1 MSLFMHLVTMNIMK
15 EREVIH
21 MLSISECTNS
31 QKLKVEKEKK
41 KAHVTDC
48 KLYQNDKHSEAEESG
63 LPPEDKR
70 MHKFTKVASGER
82 EKQSSCE

>member
-1 MSLFMHLVTMNIMK
+1 MHKFT
-15 EREVIH
+15 
-21 MLSISECTNS
+21 
-31 QKLKVEKEKK
+31 KVESGEGKN

-48 KLYQNDKHSEAEESG
+48 KLYQNDKHSGAEKSN

-70 MHKFTKVASGER
+70 MHKFMNVASGER